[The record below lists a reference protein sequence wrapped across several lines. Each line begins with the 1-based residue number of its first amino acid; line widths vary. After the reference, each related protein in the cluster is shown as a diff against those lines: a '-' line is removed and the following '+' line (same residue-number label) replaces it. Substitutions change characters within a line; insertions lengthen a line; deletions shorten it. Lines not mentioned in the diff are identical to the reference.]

1 MTEYGLVLFCCGV
14 QAGKVI
20 LGVKSSGLLRS
31 GATLVILDG
40 LSKRL
45 VSGTMLLVVNNQ
57 KISVFNFSAVETSYV
72 ANSLMCI
79 E

>member
-1 MTEYGLVLFCCGV
+1 MAEYRLVLFCCRV
-14 QAGKVI
+14 QAGNVI
-20 LGVKSSGLLRS
+20 PGVKSSGLLRS

-45 VSGTMLLVVNNQ
+45 VSVTMLLIVNNQ
-57 KISVFNFSAVETSYV
+57 KISVFNFSAVENSYV
-72 ANSLMCI
+72 ANSLICI

>member
-1 MTEYGLVLFCCGV
+1 MTEYSLVLLCCRV
-14 QAGKVI
+14 QEGKVI
-20 LGVKSSGLLRS
+20 PGVKSAGLLRS
-31 GATLVILDG
+31 GVTLVILDG

-45 VSGTMLLVVNNQ
+45 VSVTMLLIVNKQ
-57 KISVFNFSAVETSYV
+57 KISVFNFSAVETPYV